1 MVVVLQTPN
10 SHSLVIT
17 ASREVVGFDLAV
29 ILFVSCD
36 RVHAVDGQRV
46 GGHDPDGGFVCI
58 VDLPQSRVYSR
69 N

>member
-1 MVVVLQTPN
+1 LVVVLQTPN

-29 ILFVSCD
+29 ILLVSCD

-46 GGHDPDGGFVCI
+46 
-58 VDLPQSRVYSR
+58 
-69 N
+69 